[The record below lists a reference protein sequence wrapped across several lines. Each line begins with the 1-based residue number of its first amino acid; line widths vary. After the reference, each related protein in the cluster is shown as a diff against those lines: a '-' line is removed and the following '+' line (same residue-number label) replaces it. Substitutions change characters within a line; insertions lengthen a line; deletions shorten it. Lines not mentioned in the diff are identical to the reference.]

1 MSYKK
6 ETSGPIKDFLI
17 YHEVIKGHSQA
28 TIDEYFLDLRNF
40 FRFIKIERGMVAP
53 EVPEN
58 EIGIMDVDLALI
70 ESVSMNDV
78 YTYLLYLS
86 RDRQKFSNSKNSD
99 VGLSA
104 ATRARKIACLRSFFK
119 YLTQSAKILESNPIE
134 GLESPK
140 RLASLPRY
148 LSLDEAKR
156 LLSSIEGINKERDYA
171 IIVLFLNCGLRISE
185 VVNLNLADIYDERMY
200 IKGKGGKTRVV
211 FLNDSCAEALEAYLP
226 LRQEI
231 IGDDDEKA
239 LFISRRKKRI
249 SREAVHVMVKKN
261 LMRANLDS
269 EKYSSHKLRHTAAT
283 LMLQNGVD
291 VRTLQELLGH
301 EHLNTT
307 QIYTHVESTELRMAA
322 QSNPLS
328 NFSLDEE

>member
-58 EIGIMDVDLALI
+58 EIGIMDVDLPLI

-86 RDRQKFSNSKNSD
+86 RDRQKFTNSKNSD
-99 VGLSA
+99 IGLSA

-119 YLTQSAKILESNPIE
+119 YLTQSAKILDTNPIE

-140 RLASLPRY
+140 RLTSLPRY
-148 LSLDEAKR
+148 LNLEEAKR

-185 VVNLNLADIYDERMY
+185 IVNLNIADIYDDRLY

-211 FLNDSCAEALEAYLP
+211 FLNDSCVEALEGYLP
-226 LRQEI
+226 LRQELV
-231 IGDDDEKA
+231 DDDEKA
-239 LFISRRKKRI
+239 LFVSRRKKRI
-249 SREAVHVMVKKN
+249 SREAVHAMVKKS
-261 LMRANLDS
+261 LLRANLDAD
-269 EKYSSHKLRHTAAT
+269 KYSSHKLRHTAAT

-307 QIYTHVESTELRMAA
+307 QIYTHVENTELRLAA
-322 QSNPLS
+322 QANPLS
-328 NFSLDEE
+328 SFSLDEE

>member
-1 MSYKK
+1 MGYKN
-6 ETSGPIKDFLI
+6 ETCGPIKDFLV

-53 EVPEN
+53 DVPEN
-58 EIGIMDVDLALI
+58 EIGILDVDLDLI
-70 ESVSMNDV
+70 KSVSMNDV

-86 RDRQKFSNSKNSD
+86 RDRQKFANSKNSD

-104 ATRARKIACLRSFFK
+104 STRARKVACLRSFFK
-119 YLTQSAKILESNPIE
+119 YLTQSAKVLDSNPIE

-148 LSLDEAKR
+148 LSLDESKK
-156 LLSSIEGINKERDYA
+156 LLSSIDGINKERDYA

-185 VVNLNLADIYDERMY
+185 IVNLNISDIYDDRLY
-200 IKGKGGKTRVV
+200 IRGKGGKTRVV
-211 FLNDSCAEALEAYLP
+211 FLNDSCAEALEYYMP
-226 LRQEI
+226 LRHEI
-231 IGDDDEKA
+231 MGDDESKA
-239 LFISRRKKRI
+239 LFVSRRKKRI
-249 SREAVHVMVKKN
+249 SREAIHVMVKKN
-261 LMRANLDS
+261 LMRANLDT

-307 QIYTHVESTELRMAA
+307 QIYTHVENTELRMAA
-322 QSNPLS
+322 QANPLS
-328 NFSLDEE
+328 DFSLDDE

>member
-6 ETSGPIKDFLI
+6 ETCGPIKDFLI

-58 EIGIMDVDLALI
+58 EIGIMDVDLPLI

-86 RDRQKFSNSKNSD
+86 RDRQKFTNSKNSD
-99 VGLSA
+99 IGLSA

-119 YLTQSAKILESNPIE
+119 YLTQSAKILDTNPIE

-140 RLASLPRY
+140 RLTSLPRY
-148 LSLDEAKR
+148 LNLEEAKR

-185 VVNLNLADIYDERMY
+185 IVNLNIADIYDDRLY

-211 FLNDSCAEALEAYLP
+211 FLNDSCVEALEGYLP
-226 LRQEI
+226 LRQELV
-231 IGDDDEKA
+231 DDDEKA
-239 LFISRRKKRI
+239 LFVSRRKKRI
-249 SREAVHVMVKKN
+249 SREAVHAMVKKS
-261 LMRANLDS
+261 LLRANLDAD
-269 EKYSSHKLRHTAAT
+269 KYSSHKLRHTAAT

-307 QIYTHVESTELRMAA
+307 QIYTHVENTELRLAA
-322 QSNPLS
+322 QANPLS
-328 NFSLDEE
+328 SFSLDEE

>member
-6 ETSGPIKDFLI
+6 ETCGPIKDFLI

-58 EIGIMDVDLALI
+58 EIGIMDVDLNLI

-86 RDRQKFSNSKNSD
+86 RDRQKFTNSKNSD
-99 VGLSA
+99 IGLSA

-119 YLTQSAKILESNPIE
+119 YLTQSAKILDTNPIE

-140 RLASLPRY
+140 RLTSLPRY
-148 LSLDEAKR
+148 LNLEEAKR

-185 VVNLNLADIYDERMY
+185 IVNLNIADIYDDRLY

-211 FLNDSCAEALEAYLP
+211 FLNDSCVEALEGYLP
-226 LRQEI
+226 LRQELV
-231 IGDDDEKA
+231 DDDEKA
-239 LFISRRKKRI
+239 LFVSRRKKRI
-249 SREAVHVMVKKN
+249 SREAVHAMVKKS
-261 LMRANLDS
+261 LLRANLDAD
-269 EKYSSHKLRHTAAT
+269 KYSSHKLRHTAAT

-307 QIYTHVESTELRMAA
+307 QIYTHVENTELRLAA
-322 QSNPLS
+322 QANPLS
-328 NFSLDEE
+328 SFSLDEE

>member
-1 MSYKK
+1 L
-6 ETSGPIKDFLI
+6 P
-17 YHEVIKGHSQA
+17 
-28 TIDEYFLDLRNF
+28 
-40 FRFIKIERGMVAP
+40 
-53 EVPEN
+53 
-58 EIGIMDVDLALI
+58 LI

-86 RDRQKFSNSKNSD
+86 RDRQKFTNSKNSD
-99 VGLSA
+99 IGLSA

-119 YLTQSAKILESNPIE
+119 YLTQSAKILDTNPIE

-140 RLASLPRY
+140 RLTSLPRY
-148 LSLDEAKR
+148 LNLEEAKR

-185 VVNLNLADIYDERMY
+185 IVNLNIADIYDDRLY

-211 FLNDSCAEALEAYLP
+211 FLNDSCVEALEGYLP
-226 LRQEI
+226 LRQELV
-231 IGDDDEKA
+231 DDDEKA
-239 LFISRRKKRI
+239 LFVSRRKKRI
-249 SREAVHVMVKKN
+249 SREAVHAMVKKS
-261 LMRANLDS
+261 LLRANLDAD
-269 EKYSSHKLRHTAAT
+269 KYSSHKLRHTAAT

-307 QIYTHVESTELRMAA
+307 QIYTHVENTELRLAA
-322 QSNPLS
+322 QANPLS
-328 NFSLDEE
+328 SFSLDEE

>member
-6 ETSGPIKDFLI
+6 ETCGPIKDFLI

-40 FRFIKIERGMVAP
+40 FRFIKIERGMIAP

-58 EIGIMDVDLALI
+58 EIGIMDVDLNLI

-86 RDRQKFSNSKNSD
+86 RDRQKFTNSKNSD
-99 VGLSA
+99 IGLSA

-119 YLTQSAKILESNPIE
+119 YLTQSAKILDTNPIE

-140 RLASLPRY
+140 RLTSLPRY
-148 LSLDEAKR
+148 LNLEEAKR

-185 VVNLNLADIYDERMY
+185 IVNLNIADIYDDRLY

-211 FLNDSCAEALEAYLP
+211 FLNDSCVEALEGYLP
-226 LRQEI
+226 LRQELV
-231 IGDDDEKA
+231 DDDEKA
-239 LFISRRKKRI
+239 LFVSRRKKRI
-249 SREAVHVMVKKN
+249 SREAVHAMVKKS
-261 LMRANLDS
+261 LLRANLDAD
-269 EKYSSHKLRHTAAT
+269 KYSSHKLRHTAAT

-307 QIYTHVESTELRMAA
+307 QIYTHVENTELRLAA
-322 QSNPLS
+322 QANPLS
-328 NFSLDEE
+328 SFSLDEE

>member
-6 ETSGPIKDFLI
+6 ETCGPVKDFLI

-58 EIGIMDVDLALI
+58 EIGIMDVDLPLI

-86 RDRQKFSNSKNSD
+86 RDRQKFTNSKNSD
-99 VGLSA
+99 IGLSA

-119 YLTQSAKILESNPIE
+119 YLTQSAKILDTNPIE

-140 RLASLPRY
+140 RLTSLPRY
-148 LSLDEAKR
+148 LNLEEAKR

-185 VVNLNLADIYDERMY
+185 IVNLNIADIYDDRLY

-211 FLNDSCAEALEAYLP
+211 FLNDSCVEALEGYLP
-226 LRQEI
+226 LRQELV
-231 IGDDDEKA
+231 DNDEKA
-239 LFISRRKKRI
+239 LFVSRRKKRI
-249 SREAVHVMVKKN
+249 SREAVHAMVKKS
-261 LMRANLDS
+261 LLRANLDAD
-269 EKYSSHKLRHTAAT
+269 KYSSHKLRHTAAT

-307 QIYTHVESTELRMAA
+307 QIYTHVENTELRLAA
-322 QSNPLS
+322 QANPLS
-328 NFSLDEE
+328 SFSLDEE

>member
-6 ETSGPIKDFLI
+6 ETCGPIKDFLI

-58 EIGIMDVDLALI
+58 EIGIMDVDLNLI

-86 RDRQKFSNSKNSD
+86 RDRQKFTNSKNSD
-99 VGLSA
+99 IGLSA

-119 YLTQSAKILESNPIE
+119 YLTQSAKILDTNPIE

-140 RLASLPRY
+140 RLTSLPRY
-148 LSLDEAKR
+148 LNLEEAKR

-185 VVNLNLADIYDERMY
+185 IVNLNLADIYDDRLY

-211 FLNDSCAEALEAYLP
+211 FLNDSCVEALEGYLP
-226 LRQEI
+226 LRQELV
-231 IGDDDEKA
+231 DDDEKA
-239 LFISRRKKRI
+239 LFVSRRKKRI
-249 SREAVHVMVKKN
+249 SREAVHAMVKKS
-261 LMRANLDS
+261 LLRANLDAD
-269 EKYSSHKLRHTAAT
+269 KYSSHKLRHTAAT

-307 QIYTHVESTELRMAA
+307 QIYTHVENTELRLAA
-322 QSNPLS
+322 QANPLS
-328 NFSLDEE
+328 SFSLDEE

>member
-1 MSYKK
+1 LSYKK
-6 ETSGPIKDFLI
+6 ETCGPIKDFLI

-58 EIGIMDVDLALI
+58 EIGIMDVDLNLI

-86 RDRQKFSNSKNSD
+86 RDRQKFTNSKNSD
-99 VGLSA
+99 IGLSA

-119 YLTQSAKILESNPIE
+119 YLTQSAKILDTNPIE

-140 RLASLPRY
+140 RLTSLPRY
-148 LSLDEAKR
+148 LNLEEAKR

-185 VVNLNLADIYDERMY
+185 IVNLNIADIYDDRLY

-211 FLNDSCAEALEAYLP
+211 FLNDSCVEALEGYLP
-226 LRQEI
+226 LRQELV
-231 IGDDDEKA
+231 DDDEKA
-239 LFISRRKKRI
+239 LFVSRRKKRI
-249 SREAVHVMVKKN
+249 SREAVHAMVKKS
-261 LMRANLDS
+261 LLRANLDAD
-269 EKYSSHKLRHTAAT
+269 KYSSHKLRHTAAT

-307 QIYTHVESTELRMAA
+307 QIYTHVENTELRLAA
-322 QSNPLS
+322 QANPLS
-328 NFSLDEE
+328 SFSLDEE

>member
-6 ETSGPIKDFLI
+6 ETCGPVKDFLI

-58 EIGIMDVDLALI
+58 EIGIMDVDLNLI

-86 RDRQKFSNSKNSD
+86 RDRQKFTNSKNSD
-99 VGLSA
+99 IGLSA

-119 YLTQSAKILESNPIE
+119 YLTQSAKILDTNPIE

-140 RLASLPRY
+140 RLTSLPRY
-148 LSLDEAKR
+148 LNLEEAKR
-156 LLSSIEGINKERDYA
+156 LLSSIGGINKERDYA

-185 VVNLNLADIYDERMY
+185 IVNLNIADIYDDRLY

-211 FLNDSCAEALEAYLP
+211 FLNDSCVEALEGYLP
-226 LRQEI
+226 LRQELV
-231 IGDDDEKA
+231 DDDEKA
-239 LFISRRKKRI
+239 LFVSRRKKRI
-249 SREAVHVMVKKN
+249 SREAVHAMVKKS
-261 LMRANLDS
+261 LLRANLDAD
-269 EKYSSHKLRHTAAT
+269 KYSSHKLRHTAAT

-307 QIYTHVESTELRMAA
+307 QIYTHVENTELRLAA
-322 QSNPLS
+322 QANPLS
-328 NFSLDEE
+328 SFSLDEE

>member
-40 FRFIKIERGMVAP
+40 FRFIKIERGLVEP

-58 EIGIMDVDLALI
+58 EIGIMDVDLTLI
-70 ESVSMNDV
+70 ESVTMNDV

-86 RDRQKFSNSKNSD
+86 RDRQKYVNSKNSD

-104 ATRARKIACLRSFFK
+104 ATRARKVACLRSFFK

-140 RLASLPRY
+140 SLASLPRY
-148 LSLDEAKR
+148 LSLDEAKT

-171 IIVLFLNCGLRISE
+171 IIILFLNCGLRISE
-185 VVNLNLADIYDERMY
+185 IVNLNVADIHDDRLY
-200 IKGKGGKTRVV
+200 IKGKGGKRRVV
-211 FLNDSCAEALEAYLP
+211 FLNDSCTEALDAYLP
-226 LRQEI
+226 LRQELV
-231 IGDDDEKA
+231 DDAEKA
-239 LFISRRKKRI
+239 LFISRRKNRI
-249 SREAVHVMVKKN
+249 SREAIHAMVKKS
-261 LMRANLDS
+261 LLRANLDTD
-269 EKYSSHKLRHTAAT
+269 KYSSHKLRHTAAT

-307 QIYTHVESTELRMAA
+307 QIYTHVENTELRLAA
-322 QSNPLS
+322 QANPLS
-328 NFSLDEE
+328 NFSPKEE

>member
-1 MSYKK
+1 
-6 ETSGPIKDFLI
+6 
-17 YHEVIKGHSQA
+17 
-28 TIDEYFLDLRNF
+28 
-40 FRFIKIERGMVAP
+40 MVAP

-58 EIGIMDVDLALI
+58 EIGIMDVDLNLI

-86 RDRQKFSNSKNSD
+86 RDRQKFTNSKNSD
-99 VGLSA
+99 IGLSA

-119 YLTQSAKILESNPIE
+119 YLTQSAKILDTNPIE

-140 RLASLPRY
+140 RLTSLPRY
-148 LSLDEAKR
+148 LNLEEAKR

-185 VVNLNLADIYDERMY
+185 IVNLNIADIYDDRLY

-211 FLNDSCAEALEAYLP
+211 FLNDSCVEALEGYLP
-226 LRQEI
+226 LRQELV
-231 IGDDDEKA
+231 DDDEKA
-239 LFISRRKKRI
+239 LFVSRRKKRI
-249 SREAVHVMVKKN
+249 SREAVHAMVKKS
-261 LMRANLDS
+261 LLRANLDAD
-269 EKYSSHKLRHTAAT
+269 KYSSHKLRHTAAT

-307 QIYTHVESTELRMAA
+307 QIYTHVENTELRLAA
-322 QSNPLS
+322 QANPLS
-328 NFSLDEE
+328 SFSLDEE

>member
-1 MSYKK
+1 
-6 ETSGPIKDFLI
+6 
-17 YHEVIKGHSQA
+17 
-28 TIDEYFLDLRNF
+28 
-40 FRFIKIERGMVAP
+40 MVAP

-58 EIGIMDVDLALI
+58 EIGIMDVDLNLI

-86 RDRQKFSNSKNSD
+86 RDRQKFTNSKNSD
-99 VGLSA
+99 IGLSA

-119 YLTQSAKILESNPIE
+119 YLTQSAKILDTNPIE

-140 RLASLPRY
+140 RLTSLPRY
-148 LSLDEAKR
+148 LNLEEAKR

-185 VVNLNLADIYDERMY
+185 IVNLNIADIYDDRLY

-211 FLNDSCAEALEAYLP
+211 FLNDSCVEALEGYLP
-226 LRQEI
+226 LRQELV
-231 IGDDDEKA
+231 DDDEKA
-239 LFISRRKKRI
+239 LFVSRRKKRI
-249 SREAVHVMVKKN
+249 SREAVHAMVKKS
-261 LMRANLDS
+261 LLRANLDAD
-269 EKYSSHKLRHTAAT
+269 KYSSHKLRHTAAT

-307 QIYTHVESTELRMAA
+307 QIYTHVENTELRLAA
-322 QSNPLS
+322 QANPLK
-328 NFSLDEE
+328 FFT